1 MTTIAIA
8 NHKGGVGKTTSVASI
23 GAILASMGYRVLLVD
38 LDTQAN
44 LTRCHIDG
52 FPKRIVY
59 HALKERS
66 ELPIVN
72 VGKNLD
78 IVPSGLEMAG
88 IELEISGAIQRE
100 SILKRLLASI
110 ADKYDYIILDCPP
123 SLGLITINA
132 LVASDFLFVPM
143 LPDTMS
149 YYGLGM
155 IDNVCAIVQELN
167 PGIKINGIFFTKYD
181 TRVCLTSAIEEMVRE
196 KYGPRVFQTKIR
208 INTKIGESP
217 MFHKNI
223 LEYEPDGKSVRE
235 YTALIEEMM
244 RIIRKSNNYKII
256 EL

>member
-1 MTTIAIA
+1 MAKVISLA
-8 NHKGGVGKTTSVASI
+8 NHKGGVGKTASVSAI
-23 GAILASMGYRVLLVD
+23 GSILASQGKKVLLVD
-38 LDTQAN
+38 LNTQAN

-59 HALKERS
+59 HALKEKKD
-66 ELPIVN
+66 LPIVK

-88 IELEISGAIQRE
+88 IELEISGAMQRE
-100 SILKRLLASI
+100 SILKKLLSPI
-110 ADKYDYIILDCPP
+110 LGKYDYVILDCPP

-155 IDNVCAIVQELN
+155 IDNICTLVQELN
-167 PGIKINGIFFTKYD
+167 PDIQINGIFFTKYD
-181 TRVCLTSAIEEMVRE
+181 TRVGLTSAIEEMVRE
-196 KYGPRVFQTKIR
+196 TYGPRVFQTKIR
-208 INTKIGESP
+208 INTKIGEAP

-223 LEYEPDGKSVRE
+223 LEYEPDGKSVNE
-235 YTALIEEMM
+235 YKALIEEMLQ
-244 RIIRKSNNYKII
+244 IVDKS
-256 EL
+256 

>member
-1 MTTIAIA
+1 MAKVISFA
-8 NHKGGVGKTTSVASI
+8 NHKGGVGKTASASAI
-23 GAILASMGYRVLLVD
+23 GSILASQGKRVLLVD

-44 LTRCHIDG
+44 LTRCHIDE

-59 HALKERS
+59 HALKEKRD
-66 ELPIVN
+66 LPIVK

-100 SILKRLLASI
+100 SILKKLLSPTLP
-110 ADKYDYIILDCPP
+110 KYDYIILDCPP

-155 IDNVCAIVQELN
+155 IDNICMIVQELN
-167 PGIKINGIFFTKYD
+167 PDIQINGIFFTKYD
-181 TRVCLTSAIEEMVRE
+181 TRVGLTSAIEEKVRE
-196 KYGPRVFQTKIR
+196 TYGPRVFQTKIR
-208 INTKIGESP
+208 INTKIGEAP

-223 LEYEPDGKSVRE
+223 LEYEPDGKSVND
-235 YTALIEEMM
+235 YKALIEEMLQ
-244 RIIRKSNNYKII
+244 IVG
-256 EL
+256 

>member
-1 MTTIAIA
+1 MAKVISLA
-8 NHKGGVGKTTSVASI
+8 NHKGGVGKTASVSAI
-23 GAILASMGYRVLLVD
+23 GSILASQGKKVLLVD

-59 HALKERS
+59 HALKEKRD
-66 ELPIVN
+66 LPIVK

-100 SILKRLLASI
+100 SILKKLLSPALP
-110 ADKYDYIILDCPP
+110 KYDYIILDCPP

-132 LVASDFLFVPM
+132 FVASDYLFVPM

-167 PGIKINGIFFTKYD
+167 PDIKIDGIFFTKYD
-181 TRVCLTSAIEEMVRE
+181 TRVSLTSAIEEMVRE
-196 KYGPRVFQTKIR
+196 NYGPRVFETKIR
-208 INTKIGESP
+208 INTKIGEAP
-217 MFHKNI
+217 MFHKSI
-223 LEYEPDGKSVRE
+223 LDYDPDGKSVNE
-235 YTALIEEMM
+235 YKALIDEMLQ
-244 RIIRKSNNYKII
+244 IVG
-256 EL
+256 

>member
-1 MTTIAIA
+1 MAKVISFA
-8 NHKGGVGKTTSVASI
+8 NHKGGVGKTASVSAI
-23 GAILASMGYRVLLVD
+23 GSILASQGKKVLLVD

-59 HALKERS
+59 HALKEKRD
-66 ELPIVN
+66 LPIVK

-88 IELEISGAIQRE
+88 IELEISGAMQRE
-100 SILKRLLASI
+100 SILKKLLSPTLP
-110 ADKYDYIILDCPP
+110 KYDYIILDCPP

-155 IDNVCAIVQELN
+155 IDNICTLVQELN
-167 PGIKINGIFFTKYD
+167 PDIRINGIFFTKYD
-181 TRVCLTSAIEEMVRE
+181 TRVGLTSAIEEMVRE
-196 KYGPRVFQTKIR
+196 TYGPRVLQTKIR
-208 INTKIGESP
+208 INTKIGEAP

-223 LEYEPDGKSVRE
+223 LEYEPDGKSVHE
-235 YTALIEEMM
+235 YTALLEEMLQ
-244 RIIRKSNNYKII
+244 IVG
-256 EL
+256 